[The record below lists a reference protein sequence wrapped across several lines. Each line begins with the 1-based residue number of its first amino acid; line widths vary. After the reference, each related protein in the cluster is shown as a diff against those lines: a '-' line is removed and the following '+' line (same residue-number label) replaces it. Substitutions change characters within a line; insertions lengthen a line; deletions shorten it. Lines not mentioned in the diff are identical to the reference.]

1 MATVGLIYLET
12 LRAKA
17 AVEARQADV
26 LLNKQ
31 LLRLA
36 TERKAA
42 GMATRL
48 DVTRS
53 KVQLENERQRLLAA
67 EIAEGRATLNLIR
80 AMGISFDVEL
90 VLTDELTLVPVPEQT
105 MEEALQLAQENRTE
119 LKAQKRR
126 ERLASLALSSVTGER
141 IPSIQATGEVG
152 MIGNQI
158 PDMLTTDGV
167 AVLMTVPIF
176 DGGQREGRISER
188 RSLVRQEAINTQNIQ
203 YQVTLEVRDALLT
216 LNSAK
221 QQVAVAEG
229 SLKLSL
235 TELELA
241 RERFAVG
248 VATNI
253 EVTTAQTSVARARD
267 NLIQGLFNFNAS
279 RISLA
284 RSQGRLQDL

>member
-1 MATVGLIYLET
+1 
-12 LRAKA
+12 
-17 AVEARQADV
+17 
-26 LLNKQ
+26 
-31 LLRLA
+31 
-36 TERKAA
+36 
-42 GMATRL
+42 MATRL

-53 KVQLENERQRLLAA
+53 KVQLENERQRLLVA

-80 AMGISFDVEL
+80 AMGISFDVQV
-90 VLTDELTLVPVPEQT
+90 VLTDELTMVPVLEQT
-105 MEEALQLAQENRTE
+105 MKEALQIAQDNRTE

-126 ERLASLALSSVTGER
+126 ERLASLALSSVKSER
-141 IPSIQATGEVG
+141 LPSIQATGEVG

-167 AVLMTVPIF
+167 ALLMTVPIF

-188 RSLVRQEAINTQNIQ
+188 RSVVRQEAINTQDIQ

-221 QQVAVAEG
+221 EQVAVAEE

-253 EVTTAQTSVARARD
+253 EVTNAQTSVAQARD

-284 RSQGRLQDL
+284 RSQGRLQDM

>member
-1 MATVGLIYLET
+1 
-12 LRAKA
+12 
-17 AVEARQADV
+17 
-26 LLNKQ
+26 
-31 LLRLA
+31 
-36 TERKAA
+36 
-42 GMATRL
+42 
-48 DVTRS
+48 
-53 KVQLENERQRLLAA
+53 
-67 EIAEGRATLNLIR
+67 
-80 AMGISFDVEL
+80 
-90 VLTDELTLVPVPEQT
+90 
-105 MEEALQLAQENRTE
+105 LQLAQDNRTE

-126 ERLASLALSSVTGER
+126 ERLASLSLSSVKSER
-141 IPSIQATGEVG
+141 IPSMQATGEVG

-188 RSLVRQEAINTQNIQ
+188 RSIVRQEAINTQDIQ

-216 LNSAK
+216 LNAAK
-221 QQVAVAEG
+221 QQVAVAEE

-253 EVTTAQTSVARARD
+253 EVTNAQTSVAQARD

-284 RSQGRLQDL
+284 RAQGRLQDL

>member
-1 MATVGLIYLET
+1 
-12 LRAKA
+12 
-17 AVEARQADV
+17 
-26 LLNKQ
+26 
-31 LLRLA
+31 
-36 TERKAA
+36 
-42 GMATRL
+42 
-48 DVTRS
+48 
-53 KVQLENERQRLLAA
+53 
-67 EIAEGRATLNLIR
+67 
-80 AMGISFDVEL
+80 
-90 VLTDELTLVPVPEQT
+90 
-105 MEEALQLAQENRTE
+105 
-119 LKAQKRR
+119 
-126 ERLASLALSSVTGER
+126 
-141 IPSIQATGEVG
+141 

-167 AVLMTVPIF
+167 ALLMTVPIF

-188 RSLVRQEAINTQNIQ
+188 RSVVRQEAINTQDIQ

-221 QQVAVAEG
+221 EQVAVAEE

-253 EVTTAQTSVARARD
+253 EVTNAQTSVAQARD

-279 RISLA
+279 RISLGAVA
-284 RSQGRLQDL
+284 RTVARHVAERDRALSPYDDTTTETRNSDGYLQATNFCDY